1 MLKIISIS
9 LLFLMTTPCLRAQRK
24 EISQARSYIK
34 SGANL
39 DKAVE
44 LMKGLL
50 ANDSTNRQ
58 NPKIYTTWFDA
69 VEKQYAAGNEKLY
82 LKQKYDTAAL
92 FGYARDMFDILA
104 RLDSV
109 DTSQRK
115 KYSEILNN

>member
-1 MLKIISIS
+1 MLKLIIIT
-9 LLFLMTTPCLRAQRK
+9 LLFTMTTPCLRAQRK

-44 LMKGLL
+44 LMKNLL
-50 ANDSTNRQ
+50 AKDSANRH

-69 VEKQYAAGNEKLY
+69 VEKQYAIGNEKLY
-82 LKQKYDTAAL
+82 LKQAYDTAAL
-92 FGYARDMFDILA
+92 FKQAKEMFDILA

-109 DTSQRK
+109 DQSQ
-115 KYSEILNN
+115 I